1 MLDLFI
7 HNHPLTPAEFNFE
20 VEAIAIALG
29 SNHGEV
35 RYYFKYRP
43 GSLDDKGAPYVI
55 DGRGNVVCGH
65 LTPAVW
71 AAVAPKLPG
80 WAIEAFEPEGF

>member
-7 HNHPLTPAEFNFE
+7 HNHPLTPAEFAAE
-20 VEAIAIALG
+20 VEATAHYLKT
-29 SNHGEV
+29 NHGDV
-35 RYYFKYRP
+35 RYYF
-43 GSLDDKGAPYVI
+43 KGAPYVI
-55 DGRGNVVCGH
+55 DGRGNVVCSH

-80 WAIEAFEPEGF
+80 WAIEAFAPEGY